1 MPVAGRSK
9 TQRVSTRGVAS
20 GTVPPRTSTSAKTR
34 PISFGKGT
42 EPTTIMDEQNA
53 RRLTEA
59 WRAREKHAP
68 PIQQLPRGGFYA
80 AHAHSAFELE
90 FDPAQ
95 HALIARRSP
104 MPPYNSA
111 PTKPERDRIAA
122 LAESKAAKLQ
132 GARVEI
138 VELHAAGTNGRRKLH
153 LVLRM
158 DFVDPVLSANA
169 FLSALDD
176 LTKLMVVWRA

>member
-9 TQRVSTRGVAS
+9 TQRVSTKAVAS
-20 GTVPPRTSTSAKTR
+20 GIISPRTSTSAKTR

-53 RRLTEA
+53 RRLVEA
-59 WRAREKHAP
+59 WRAREKNAP
-68 PIQQLPRGGFYA
+68 PIRQLPRGAFYA
-80 AHAHSAFELE
+80 AHAHAAFELE
-90 FDPAQ
+90 FDPTQ
-95 HALIARRSP
+95 HALIARRAP
-104 MPPYNSA
+104 MPAYDSP

-122 LAESKAAKLQ
+122 LAEAKAGKLQ

-138 VELHAAGTNGRRKLH
+138 VELHGATNGRRKLH

-169 FLSALDD
+169 FMSALDD

>member
-9 TQRVSTRGVAS
+9 TQRVSTKAVAS
-20 GTVPPRTSTSAKTR
+20 GMLPPRTSTSAKTR

-42 EPTTIMDEQNA
+42 EPTTTLVEHNA
-53 RRLTEA
+53 RRLVEA
-59 WRAREKHAP
+59 WRGREKNAP
-68 PIQQLPRGGFYA
+68 AIRPLPRGGFYA

-90 FDPAQ
+90 FDPSQ

-104 MPPYNSA
+104 MPPYEHA
-111 PTKPERDRIAA
+111 PSKPERDRIAA
-122 LAESKAAKLQ
+122 LAEAKAGKLQ

-138 VELHAAGTNGRRKLH
+138 VELHGSANGRRKLH

-169 FLSALDD
+169 FLSALED